1 MVIEYTTPVI
11 RAPESVYQEWD
22 GCNEYCIARSTQI
35 VDESWRA
42 LSKQSL
48 PTNGNSSVP
57 STTGCSKQETCTVNF
72 MVNIYLQHLA
82 LPFRFKTEEVSL
94 FSQSLFK
101 VHHRE
106 QDLWW
111 DLFLGWTE
119 WLTSLINKYQK
130 EEITGKL
137 NRGEKCPPTWLDSK
151 RLQEF
156 CALWIILP
164 RSYLTLF

>member
-11 RAPESVYQEWD
+11 RAPESVCQEWD
-22 GCNEYCIARSTQI
+22 GCNEYSIARSTRV

-48 PTNGNSSVP
+48 GTNGNSGVP
-57 STTGCSKQETCTVNF
+57 STTGCSKLETCSVNF

-82 LPFRFKTEEVSL
+82 LLFRVKTGEVSL
-94 FSQSLFK
+94 FSQSLFW

-119 WLTSLINKYQK
+119 WLTILINKCQK

-137 NRGEKCPPTWLDSK
+137 NRREKCPPTWLDSK
-151 RLQEF
+151 SLQEF
-156 CALWIILP
+156 RVLWIILP
-164 RSYLTLF
+164 SSYLTVF

>member
-1 MVIEYTTPVI
+1 MVIEYTIPVI

-22 GCNEYCIARSTQI
+22 GCSEHWIARSTQT

-48 PTNGNSSVP
+48 CTNVNSSVP
-57 STTGCSKQETCTVNF
+57 STTGCSKQETCSVNF

-82 LPFRFKTEEVSL
+82 LPFRVKTGEVSL
-94 FSQSLFK
+94 FSQSLFW
-101 VHHRE
+101 VHYRE

-119 WLTSLINKYQK
+119 WLTSLINKFQK
-130 EEITGKL
+130 EEIISKL
-137 NRGEKCPPTWLDSK
+137 NRREKCPPTWLDTKVYKNSVS
-151 RLQEF
+151 
-156 CALWIILP
+156 CG
-164 RSYLTLF
+164 